1 MLNVGI
7 LILIKGYGGM
17 LRTLIRLKRLCRK
30 YRIPFR
36 DYTWKCPRCG
46 RIHKYRMTYYCN
58 EIFDKDSKED
68 NKALVEGKKSLWS
81 KA

>member
-1 MLNVGI
+1 MRNDPKREYCSCGYSFTPST
-7 LILIKGYGGM
+7 LIKII
-17 LRTLIRLKRLCRK
+17 LLLKG
-30 YRIPFR
+30 
-36 DYTWKCPRCG
+36 DYVKRCPRCG

>member
-1 MLNVGI
+1 MGNDP
-7 LILIKGYGGM
+7 KRRYCSCGYNRRFNK
-17 LRTLIRLKRLCRK
+17 LVYIRLLFK
-30 YRIPFR
+30 

-81 KA
+81 KS